1 MELRQIEYVI
11 GVEDHGGFTSAAR
24 SLHVTQPALS
34 EGIARLEAELGVLL
48 FHRVGRRAVLSAAGA
63 AFLEPARHLLR
74 DRTVL
79 TASVAAV
86 AGLDAGTLDVV
97 ALPTLAVDP
106 LAAIVGAFR
115 RAHPRVAV
123 RIAQPED
130 ATGVADRVRSG
141 QSEIG
146 LAELPIAG
154 RDLVSEPLVEQ
165 VLVVVLAADSP
176 LARRRRLTIRD
187 LASVPLIATPPG
199 TSMRNLLDDAFRT
212 AGLTPDIAV
221 ETEQREAI
229 VPLVQSGAGA
239 SVLPRRVAQS
249 ARASGVVG
257 IPLSP
262 VLRRSIGLVWRSG
275 PVSPAAQAF
284 IALGRDGSAS
294 SDLDD
299 ERLPRTAV
307 R

>member
-1 MELRQIEYVI
+1 MELRQVEYVV
-11 GVEDHGGFTSAAR
+11 GVEDHGGFTNAAR
-24 SLHVTQPALS
+24 ALHVTQPALS

-74 DRTVL
+74 DRQVL

-86 AGLDAGTLDVV
+86 GGLEAGVLDIV

-106 LAAIVGAFR
+106 LAALVGAFR

-130 ATGVADRVRSG
+130 ATGVTDRVRSG
-141 QSEIG
+141 ESEIG
-146 LAELPIAG
+146 LAELPVADAG
-154 RDLVSEPLVEQ
+154 LVSEPLVEQ
-165 VLVVVLAADSP
+165 VLLVVVASESP
-176 LARRRRLTIRD
+176 FARRRRLTIRD
-187 LASVPLIATPPG
+187 LASVPLITTPPG
-199 TSMRNLLDDAFRT
+199 TSMRNLLDAAFLT
-212 AGLTPDIAV
+212 AGVTPEIAV

-229 VPLVQSGAGA
+229 VPLVQAGAGA
-239 SVLPRRVAQS
+239 SVLPRPVAES

-262 VLRRSIGLVWRSG
+262 VLRRSIGLVRRSG

-284 IALGRDGSAS
+284 IAISRGGVDRG
-294 SDLDD
+294 
-299 ERLPRTAV
+299 
-307 R
+307 